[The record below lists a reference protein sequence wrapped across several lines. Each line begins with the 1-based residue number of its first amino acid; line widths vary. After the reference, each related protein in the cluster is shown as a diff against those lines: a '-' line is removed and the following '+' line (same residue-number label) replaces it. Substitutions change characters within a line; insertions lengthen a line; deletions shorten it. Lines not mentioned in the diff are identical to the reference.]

1 MSKALAIELAP
12 DKIRV
17 NCIAPVAGE
26 TPLLPQFMGGDTKE
40 NREKFISSIP
50 LGRFCNPSDIAS
62 AAVYLASD
70 EADLVTGV
78 VLPVDGGR
86 TI

>member
-1 MSKALAIELAP
+1 MA
-12 DKIRV
+12 
-17 NCIAPVAGE
+17 
-26 TPLLPQFMGGDTKE
+26 
-40 NREKFISSIP
+40 
-50 LGRFCNPSDIAS
+50 SDIAS

-70 EADLVTGV
+70 DAELVTGI

>member
-1 MSKALAIELAP
+1 MP

-17 NCIAPVAGE
+17 NCIAPVAGD
-26 TPLLPQFMGGDTKE
+26 TPLLPQFIGKDTKE
-40 NREKFISSIP
+40 HREKFIYTIP
-50 LGRFCNPSDIAS
+50 LGRFSMASDIAS

-70 EADLVTGV
+70 DAELVTGI